1 MQNIRVAVLATFG
14 VITLV
19 VAVQAQVS
27 NKPPASRGS
36 EDSYRPPRT
45 SWGDPDLE
53 GKWPSTNVA
62 GVPLQRPESFGTRNV
77 LTDAEFA
84 QRQAQA
90 ARQKDQDLADFDF
103 DNPSVPFGQVGG
115 GQSPPQHW
123 FERGETQRQVSLIVD
138 PPNGRLPALTAA
150 AQKREA
156 DRRRESPAQP
166 ASYTDFSLYERCI
179 TRGLTGSILPGG
191 YNNGN
196 QIFQSPGYVTI
207 VNEMIHESRIVPLDG
222 RPHISPAIGSHLGDS
237 RGRWDGDTLVVETKN
252 FTDRFGVGMNNTGAS
267 AALTITERFTR
278 TSDRTLRYSVTVD
291 DPMTW
296 TAPFTLQYDLTRD
309 DRYGMYEYACHEGN
323 YALQNILSGA
333 RATERADGNTPA
345 RPSR

>member
-1 MQNIRVAVLATFG
+1 MHHIRTAVLAAFG
-14 VITLV
+14 VIGLV
-19 VAVQAQVS
+19 FVVQAQVS
-27 NKPPASRGS
+27 NRPPASPGA

-45 SWGDPDLE
+45 PWGDPDLE
-53 GKWPSTNVA
+53 GTWPSTNMA
-62 GVPLQRPESFGTRNV
+62 AVPLQRPESFGTRNV

-84 QRQAQA
+84 ERQAQA
-90 ARQKDQDLADFDF
+90 ARQAVQDLADFDF

-138 PPNGRLPALTAA
+138 PPNGRLPPLTAA

-179 TRGLTGSILPGG
+179 TRGLAGSILPGG

-222 RPHISPAIGSHLGDS
+222 RPHTSPALGSHLGDS
-237 RGRWDGDTLVVETKN
+237 RGRWEGDTLVVETKN
-252 FTDRFGVGMNNTGAS
+252 FTDRIGVGMNNTGAS

-278 TSDRTLRYSVTVD
+278 TSDTAIRYSITID

-296 TAPFTLQYDLTRD
+296 TAPFTLQYTLARD
-309 DRYGMYEYACHEGN
+309 EGYGMYEYACHEGN

-333 RATERADGNTPA
+333 RATERAAGNTTQ